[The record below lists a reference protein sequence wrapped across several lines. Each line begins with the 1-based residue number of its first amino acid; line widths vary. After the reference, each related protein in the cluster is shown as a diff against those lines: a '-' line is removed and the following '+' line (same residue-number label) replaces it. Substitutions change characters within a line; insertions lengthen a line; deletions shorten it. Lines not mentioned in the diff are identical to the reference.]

1 MAPTWTLPLSY
12 LRKALP
18 VTTSKAACRSASL
31 KAFLNVRPSQLRQV
45 RKAIDMAAEK
55 AAVAQQVLQKTGQA
69 WQRAAKADYAVRS
82 ELTEMRKTTLTDEAA
97 MKTLEEYNDGDSS
110 GEKSCPTQMDTV
122 VDCGTCVRG
131 AYEVRQRT
139 ITVEGHEISAPAR
152 GTWYQTSEAVR
163 ILYDL
168 RQRKTR
174 ILKKVVEVWHSK
186 SPPWIA
192 IFLQQ
197 TTGQGEACGAGHVQ
211 EWMHSG

>member
-97 MKTLEEYNDGDSS
+97 MKTLQEYNNSDSS
-110 GEKSCPTQMDTV
+110 SKKSCPTQMDTAFV
-122 VDCGTCVRG
+122 CGTSIRG
-131 AYEVRQRT
+131 ACDARQRT
-139 ITVEGHEISAPAR
+139 INVEGHDILAPANLASPNLHF
-152 GTWYQTSEAVR
+152 WPPCKPEARLLLVR
-163 ILYDL
+163 EIWGGMD
-168 RQRKTR
+168 
-174 ILKKVVEVWHSK
+174 
-186 SPPWIA
+186 
-192 IFLQQ
+192 
-197 TTGQGEACGAGHVQ
+197 VQ
-211 EWMHSG
+211 PMGSLS